1 MGRSIRFKLG
11 AGFATIFLVV
21 GVASIAT
28 IVATVSASDNVT
40 KVNSIYLPAA
50 RQAGALHL
58 AAGEFKRDQLGFLLA
73 SDPASRSAQSNL
85 MTKHERE
92 VNATFDA
99 LTNLPMTDPE
109 RAKFTAARTA
119 WDQYLSETAGL
130 SSAFS
135 SDAVATQVAAI
146 ESGVASATYATL
158 DVNLNDWSALVAAD
172 ADTASISAESQ
183 LSMLPLVVGGG
194 ALLLIFLGSLFALV
208 LSEGIVRGVNG
219 VKVMLNSLS
228 DSCASALEA
237 GLAGFAD
244 NDLTMVIRADVRP
257 IENAGHDEIAQMA
270 VSANAMLARLEATIR
285 SYERARVNLGE
296 TLGQVHSAALSVSKT
311 ASEVNGAAVQSG
323 AGSRQIAQT
332 ISQVAAGASSQAHAS
347 TDTSAAVGDLRIVIE
362 QVRGGAA
369 ETARSV
375 EAQAA
380 AVDEMTRSIRSAS
393 YASAD
398 VQSLGAAAGDAASKG
413 ADTVRQTVDGMARI
427 KDAVEGAA
435 VKVTELGAKGER
447 IGDIVETIDDIA
459 EQTNLLALNA
469 AIEAARAGEQGKGFA
484 VVADEVRKLAERS
497 SRATKEIAT
506 LIGEVQAGTEQ
517 AVRAMQIGAREVEA
531 GADLASRSGAALDE
545 IASAVG
551 SSNAAV
557 NRIVKAMDVMQSAS
571 AGLVTASDAIA
582 AIAQETNAAAES
594 MTDSAEQ
601 VARAVESIAAIS
613 EENSASAEEVSA
625 ATEQMSAQS
634 EEVVASAGS
643 LANMAVQLESLSA
656 RFKVD
661 GGSDGAGDGY
671 VQPVELAG
679 GRGGS
684 RSRWAA

>member
-1 MGRSIRFKLG
+1 MVRSIRFKLG
-11 AGFATIFLVV
+11 AGFGFIFVV
-21 GVASIAT
+21 MGVASVAT
-28 IVATVSASDNVT
+28 IVATVSASANVT
-40 KVNSIYLPAA
+40 KVNSTYLPAA
-50 RQAGALHL
+50 RQTGTLQI
-58 AAGEFKRDQLGFLLA
+58 AAGEFKSDQLGFLLA
-73 SDPASRSAQSNL
+73 SDVASRSAQSDHL
-85 MTKHERE
+85 IQHERE
-92 VNATFDA
+92 VNASFEA
-99 LTNLPMTDPE
+99 LVTLPMTDPE
-109 RAKFTAARTA
+109 RAKFEGARIA
-119 WDQYLSETAGL
+119 WNQYLSQTSGLTSAGGPT
-130 SSAFS
+130 
-135 SDAVATQVAAI
+135 DVAAQVALI
-146 ESGVASATYATL
+146 ETGAASSTYAAL
-158 DVNLNDWSALVAAD
+158 DVNLDDWTNLVAAD
-172 ADTASISAESQ
+172 ADAASVSAESQ

-194 ALLLIFLGSLFALV
+194 ALLLILLGSLFAV
-208 LSEGIVRGVNG
+208 VVSQDMVRGVNR
-219 VKVMLNSLS
+219 VKAMLNALS
-228 DSCASALEA
+228 DSCASGLQA
-237 GLAGFAD
+237 GLAGFAA

-257 IENAGHDEIAQMA
+257 IERYGRDEIGQMA
-270 VSANAMLARLEATIR
+270 ASANAMLTRLQATIE

-296 TLGQVHSAALSVSKT
+296 TLGQVHAAALSVSKT

-332 ISQVAAGASSQAHAS
+332 ISQVAAGASSQARAS

-362 QVRGGAA
+362 QVRGGAS

-506 LIGEVQAGTEQ
+506 LIGEVQQGTEE
-517 AVRAMQIGAREVEA
+517 AVRAMQIGAREVES

-571 AGLVTASDAIA
+571 AGLVSASDAIA

-643 LANMAVQLESLSA
+643 LADMASQLESLSA
-656 RFKVD
+656 RFRVD
-661 GGSDGAGDGY
+661 DSAGGVGDGY
-671 VQPVELAG
+671 GQPVDITG
-679 GRGGS
+679 GAGS